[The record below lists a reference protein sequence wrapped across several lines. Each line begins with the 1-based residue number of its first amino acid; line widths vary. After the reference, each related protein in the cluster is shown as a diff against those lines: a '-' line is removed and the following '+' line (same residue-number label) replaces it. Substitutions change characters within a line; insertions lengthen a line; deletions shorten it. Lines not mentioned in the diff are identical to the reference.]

1 MKFNSLWTAMLDVYT
16 LHMYT
21 VILHVAVKSV
31 WIYYATYATHSII
44 YITGYAALVSDG
56 E

>member
-1 MKFNSLWTAMLDVYT
+1 MLDVYT
-16 LHMYT
+16 LYMYT
-21 VILHVAVKSV
+21 A

-56 E
+56 EVVLYT